1 MPTAVLGIQQVQ
13 SPYLLRES
21 TLKSC
26 SLRKSAEDV
35 ACCFSAAVEGCHSDM
50 GLIQVSD
57 L

>member
-1 MPTAVLGIQQVQ
+1 MPTAALGIQQVQ

-26 SLRKSAEDV
+26 SLRKSAEDA